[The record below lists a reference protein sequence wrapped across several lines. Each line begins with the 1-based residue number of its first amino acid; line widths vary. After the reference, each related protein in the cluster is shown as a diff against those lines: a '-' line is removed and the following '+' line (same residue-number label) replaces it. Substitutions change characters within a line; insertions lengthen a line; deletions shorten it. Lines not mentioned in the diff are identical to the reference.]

1 MKASALGASARRE
14 EYGRSETRQGG
25 THPAPGGPTA
35 AGASR
40 GAWCLADG
48 SVDKLVHDV
57 EVRPDPG
64 RLKRPRA
71 ALDAAPAQGRPRE
84 STGDAGG
91 VQGGPKPA
99 RMRHKGDQLPEGS
112 HADAATAAA
121 AGTTEG
127 RDCEPPGSGP
137 AAERPEVR
145 AGPPSATF
153 SDDRRSDIAVFL
165 SSSARISQHYSHR
178 WIFHH
183 HRRWHMAP
191 SDNSY
196 NPTTKFQNTGV
207 HRYGQWE

>member
-1 MKASALGASARRE
+1 MD
-14 EYGRSETRQGG
+14 EYGGSETRQGA

-57 EVRPDPG
+57 EVRPDPE
-64 RLKRPRA
+64 RLERPRA
-71 ALDAAPAQGRPRE
+71 AVDAAPDQGRPRE
-84 STGDAGG
+84 PTGDARG
-91 VQGGPKPA
+91 VQDEPEPA

-127 RDCEPPGSGP
+127 SDSEPPGSGP

-145 AGPPSATF
+145 AGPLWLASLHDTGAHLRHGHGIQAKACCCC
-153 SDDRRSDIAVFL
+153 DGDGD
-165 SSSARISQHYSHR
+165 SSRKDLLR
-178 WIFHH
+178 
-183 HRRWHMAP
+183 
-191 SDNSY
+191 
-196 NPTTKFQNTGV
+196 NTC
-207 HRYGQWE
+207 RL